1 VKAPDHKAALRS
13 TRGGNVYGVL
23 APDSYS
29 LILVINLT
37 FAPVASAG
45 TDITRASELILKGEL
60 VAIPT
65 ETVYGLAANALNE
78 KAVLSIFVAKQRPF
92 FDPLIVH
99 VHSLEQ
105 AQQFATIH
113 DERLMALARKYWPGP
128 LTLLLPKKEKIPG
141 IVTSGLTRVGIRVP
155 SHPLTLRLL
164 REANVP
170 LAAPSANPFGYISPT
185 LASHVEKQL
194 GDKVSYILDGGNC
207 SIGIES
213 TIVGLESGVLC
224 VYRLGGLAIEAIEKI
239 AGKVVM
245 KLTQNSD
252 PSAPGQLSMHYSP
265 RKILLLDDID
275 SKIKLYEG
283 KKVALIA
290 FGKNQERSEYSA
302 VYNLS
307 PSSDLSEAAL
317 NLFRMLRE
325 ADESDADILVA
336 RSVPEEGLGLA
347 INDRLRRAAAK

>member
-1 VKAPDHKAALRS
+1 
-13 TRGGNVYGVL
+13 
-23 APDSYS
+23 
-29 LILVINLT
+29 
-37 FAPVASAG
+37 VAIAG
-45 TDITRASELILKGEL
+45 TDIKKASELLLKGEL

-65 ETVYGLAANALNE
+65 ETVYGLAANALDE

-105 AQQFATIH
+105 ALTYASIH

-128 LTLLLPKKEKIPG
+128 LTLLLPKKEQVPG
-141 IVTSGLTRVGIRVP
+141 LVTSGLPRVGIRVP
-155 SHPLTLRLL
+155 SHPLTLQLL
-164 REANVP
+164 REVNVP

-194 GDKVSYILDGGNC
+194 GQKVSYILDGGNC

-213 TIVGLESGVLC
+213 TIVGLENGVLC
-224 VYRLGGLAIEAIEKI
+224 IYRLGGLAVESIEKI
-239 AGKVVM
+239 AGKAVL

-265 RKILLLDDID
+265 RKLLLLDDIE
-275 SKIKLYEG
+275 SKMKMHEG
-283 KKVALIA
+283 KKIALID
-290 FGKNQERSEYSA
+290 FGKRGDTSAFSA
-302 VYNLS
+302 VYDLS

-325 ADESDADILVA
+325 ADESEADILVA
-336 RSVPEEGLGLA
+336 RSVPEQGLGLA